1 MRLRDMPYRLQ
12 GHQRKK
18 GVGTMQEISRAEPV
32 KLGGDFYQKS
42 WEVYAL
48 LREQGP
54 VREVV
59 LPNGLPGWLVT
70 SYDDARALLADPR
83 LSKDHHRTVDLLPPE
98 VAGRFTS
105 PLNAHMLMSDPPD
118 HTRLRKLVTKAFT
131 SRTVEGLRPRIEQ
144 VAAGLLD
151 AMPAGAAVDLLSAYA
166 LPLPIA
172 VISEMLG
179 VPEADRG
186 RFRDWTLSVL
196 TDTTP
201 EVLVENSL
209 QQTTVFLTGLIEDKR
224 AHPGD
229 DLISQL
235 VQVSDNG
242 DQLSDHELLT
252 MSILLLGA
260 GFETTVNLIGNAVLS
275 LLRHPGQLALLR
287 SDPTLLPGAVEEFL
301 RHEGPVNIAT
311 ERFTTEPVRVGG
323 MDIPADQFVL
333 ISLLAAN
340 RDERRFADPD
350 RLDITRPP
358 SAHLAFGHGV
368 HHCLGAPL
376 ARLEGQIAIGA
387 LLRRFPGLTL
397 AAEPEDLRWRESILI
412 RGLHELP
419 VRLGRS
425 VDSDDFVAM
434 TGRP

>member
-1 MRLRDMPYRLQ
+1 MREVSP
-12 GHQRKK
+12 
-18 GVGTMQEISRAEPV
+18 EPV
-32 KLGGDFYQKS
+32 KLDGDFYQKP

-59 LPNGLPGWLVT
+59 LPDGVPGWMVT
-70 SYDDARALLADPR
+70 SYEDARALLADPR
-83 LSKDHHRTVDLLPPE
+83 LSKDHHRVVELVPPE
-98 VAGRFTS
+98 VSGWFTS
-105 PLNAHMLMSDPPD
+105 PLSAHMLMTDPPD

-151 AMPAGAAVDLLSAYA
+151 AMPAGETVDLLSAYA

-172 VISEMLG
+172 IISEMLG
-179 VPEADRG
+179 VPETDRG
-186 RFRDWTLSVL
+186 RFHDWTLTLL

-201 EVLVENSL
+201 QVHVEHAF
-209 QQTTVFLTGLIEDKR
+209 QQMAAFLTGLIEDKR

-242 DQLSDHELLT
+242 DQLSAPELLT
-252 MSILLLGA
+252 MGFLLVGA
-260 GFETTVNLIGNAVLS
+260 GFETTVNLIGNGVLS
-275 LLRHPGQLALLR
+275 LLRHPAQLALLR
-287 SDPTLLPGAVEEFL
+287 SDPALLAGAVEEFL
-301 RHEGPVNIAT
+301 RYEGPVDIAT
-311 ERFTTEPVRVGG
+311 LRFTSEPVRVGG
-323 MDIPADQFVL
+323 VDIPADQFVL

-340 RDERRFADPD
+340 RDERRFADPG

-358 SAHLAFGHGV
+358 SAHLAFGHGI

-397 AAEPEDLRWRESILI
+397 AAEPEDLRWRESTQI
-412 RGLHELP
+412 RGLQELP
-419 VRLGRS
+419 VRLS
-425 VDSDDFVAM
+425 YFY
-434 TGRP
+434 